1 MENMEDVD
9 FLVPIIIVVLCV
21 KNNNG
26 NGTCKCS
33 HMDKY
38 IKKTTVKQYIQNQ

>member
-21 KNNNG
+21 IYEYLAEYHAHRIP
-26 NGTCKCS
+26 
-33 HMDKY
+33 HMSVDECG
-38 IKKTTVKQYIQNQ
+38 